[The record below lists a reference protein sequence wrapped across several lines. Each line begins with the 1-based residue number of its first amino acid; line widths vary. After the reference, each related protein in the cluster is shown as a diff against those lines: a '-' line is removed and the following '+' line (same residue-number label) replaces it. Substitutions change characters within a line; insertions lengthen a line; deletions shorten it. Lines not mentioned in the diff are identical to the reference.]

1 MKDRRITQ
9 SKNYKNGSFRNLSS
23 TPTMAPDVSFIR
35 ILKDMFRR
43 PKSVRPQHIIPSVK
57 TDLKLLFSKEP
68 LIVWFG
74 HSSYLIHCNGKNILV
89 DPVFSGHASPI
100 SFMVKAFNGSNVY
113 TADDMPEI
121 DLLILTHNH
130 YDHMDIQTI
139 NKLTGKVKN
148 YLTTIGVKRS
158 LINLGIP
165 GYAITDLDW
174 WEKEE
179 YNEHLKLTATPA
191 RHFSGRGIK
200 RGGSLWASFVLEM
213 EGYKI
218 FIGGDSGYDSHFKLI
233 GETFGPFDLAI
244 LECGQ
249 YNTSWPF
256 IHMMP
261 EETVQACIDLNAATL
276 FPVHWGKFALANHP
290 WDEPIQRVK
299 QSAYEKG
306 LRMIAPMIGEP
317 IMIRK
322 NQPNNEQIA
331 SDSYPQKEWWRLDL

>member
-9 SKNYKNGSFRNLSS
+9 SKNYKNGSFQNLSS
-23 TPTMAPDVSFIR
+23 TPTMAPDVSFIS

-43 PKSVRPQHIIPSVK
+43 PKSVRPQHMIPSVK

-89 DPVFSGHASPI
+89 DPVFSGHASPM

-113 TADDMPEI
+113 TAEDMPEI

-130 YDHMDIQTI
+130 YDHMDVQTI

-179 YNEHLKLTATPA
+179 YNEHLILTATPA
-191 RHFSGRGIK
+191 RHFSGRGIR

-233 GETFGPFDLAI
+233 GETFGPFDIAI

-299 QSAYEKG
+299 QSADQKG

-322 NQPNNEQIA
+322 NQPDNEQTA
-331 SDSYPQKEWWRLDL
+331 SDSYLQKEWWKLDL